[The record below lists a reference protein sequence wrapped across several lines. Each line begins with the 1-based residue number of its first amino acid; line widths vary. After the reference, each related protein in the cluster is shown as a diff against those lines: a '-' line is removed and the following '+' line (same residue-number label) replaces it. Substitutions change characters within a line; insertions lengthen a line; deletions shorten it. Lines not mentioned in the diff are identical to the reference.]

1 MTNGLVPIEE
11 RGLST
16 VNLETYHPLDVLY
29 QVNPEIASLAYAN
42 KENWLNP
49 EVMPLIA
56 KFRECQTTEKVALL
70 NYIVEKSAIDSNER
84 IQMEAQRTMETIAQI
99 EQEGE
104 IMVETIRTAGIV
116 ESTRIRYD
124 AEKEIHSI
132 KAEAAK
138 DMMRMQSQAALDV
151 QRLKYEADV
160 KIIQEHMSG
169 QRYLSD
175 NQLRAT
181 IVEAEALRDA
191 IVFSERMRAMS
202 EDRRTDA
209 QLRQAI
215 HQAEL
220 DFISRMYEAET
231 MRQGEHTKSLARITE
246 TYILAQAEILRT
258 SALGE
263 IREAE
268 IKGENERESYRTI
281 AEIAKTALVHSS
293 SSRTTVKGSSK
304 YGNIEVVVE
313 REDIKKQN
321 PFLV

>member
-1 MTNGLVPIEE
+1 MINMTNALIPIGE

-16 VNLETYHPLDVLY
+16 VNLEAYHPLDVLY

-42 KENWLNP
+42 KENWLSS
-49 EVMPLIA
+49 EIMPHLA
-56 KFRECQTTEKVALL
+56 RFRECQTTEKVALL
-70 NYIVEKSAIDSNER
+70 NYIVERSAIDSNER
-84 IQMEAQRTMETIAQI
+84 IQMEAQRTMEAIAQI

-104 IMVETIRTAGIV
+104 IKVETIRTAGII

-124 AEKEIHSI
+124 AEKEINSVQ
-132 KAEAAK
+132 AEAAK
-138 DMMRMQSQAALDV
+138 DMMRVQSQAALDV
-151 QRLKYEADV
+151 QKLKYEADI
-160 KIIQEHMSG
+160 KIVQEHMNG

-181 IVEAEALRDA
+181 IVEAKALRDA

-202 EDRRTDA
+202 KDRRTDA
-209 QLRQAI
+209 QLKQAI

-220 DFISRMYEAET
+220 NFMSRMYEAET
-231 MRQGEHTKSLARITE
+231 MRQGEYTKSLARIIE

-268 IKGENERESYRTI
+268 IQGENERESYRTI
-281 AEIAKTALVHSS
+281 AEIAKTALVHSPS
-293 SSRTTVKGSSK
+293 TRTRVRGSSK

-313 REDIKKQN
+313 REDK
-321 PFLV
+321 